1 MSTLASLFGGLVL
14 VLVLYGAGGWIKAL
28 PTDLRAVLASG
39 LPLIAYFFFIL
50 GRWPG
55 LDVVAIHV
63 SVFLATGLILY
74 MLTQYRRRNA
84 GSMHWIPRLL
94 VGFFVMLAI
103 INASLLYI
111 STRGLPRPIARMWLP
126 HGDTVNSGFSGVV
139 AHGQEAAK
147 AVSSELTRSYSA
159 AQLGWRVEINGL
171 LETAQAHQRI
181 NVKVLDRTGLPV
193 SGLKAE
199 LRLAR
204 PGAADAQ
211 ASFLLF
217 QVAVGE
223 YSTVL
228 DLPASGRWLIEL
240 RLTRGEHLSY
250 RESREVIRP

>member
-1 MSTLASLFGGLVL
+1 MSTLASLFGGLLL
-14 VLVLYGAGGWIKAL
+14 VLVLYGALGWVTAL
-28 PTDLRAVLASG
+28 PTALRAVLASS
-39 LPLIAYFFFIL
+39 LPLIAYFIFIL

-63 SVFLATGLILY
+63 SVYLAAGLILY
-74 MLTQYRRRNA
+74 MFTLYRRRNA
-84 GSMHWIPRLL
+84 GSLHWIPRLL
-94 VGFFVMLAI
+94 IAFFVLLAI

-111 STRGLPRPIARMWLP
+111 SARGLPRPIARLWLP

-147 AVSSELTRSYSA
+147 AVSSELTRVYSA

-181 NVKVLDRTGLPV
+181 SVKVLDRTGLPV

-211 ASFLLF
+211 TPIPLA
-217 QVAVGE
+217 QIAVGE
-223 YSTVL
+223 YGAVL

-240 RLTRGEHLSY
+240 RLMQDEHLSY
-250 RESREVIRP
+250 RESREVMRP